1 MAAAQMS
8 VSQLA
13 SRTAIASRPAV
24 SAKPAVAVRPSKLA
38 VVCEAESKVELT
50 SRRAALSIAAAG
62 AALVAQS
69 NKPALAAYGQ
79 TANVFGSTTNT
90 SGFYPFAGDGF
101 ALLIPSK
108 WGPSKQQEF
117 PGSQARFED
126 NFDAVNNLA
135 VCVLPTDKKSV
146 KDYGSPKE
154 FLSKFQ
160 YLLGSQSYEGNTKSE
175 GGFAENRVSVANI
188 LDLDATSKNG
198 LDYYLISI
206 LTRTADGDEGGRHQF
221 IKAAVSD
228 GNIYILKIQ
237 AGDKRYFKGADKEV
251 EAAVDSFTVV

>member
-90 SGFYPFAGDGF
+90 SGTSVDHAEIV
-101 ALLIPSK
+101 LLDIVVRELTH
-108 WGPSKQQEF
+108 W
-117 PGSQARFED
+117 
-126 NFDAVNNLA
+126 
-135 VCVLPTDKKSV
+135 SV
-146 KDYGSPKE
+146 V
-154 FLSKFQ
+154 
-160 YLLGSQSYEGNTKSE
+160 
-175 GGFAENRVSVANI
+175 RVSN
-188 LDLDATSKNG
+188 SPRG
-198 LDYYLISI
+198 S
-206 LTRTADGDEGGRHQF
+206 
-221 IKAAVSD
+221 
-228 GNIYILKIQ
+228 YILLPPVSVCN
-237 AGDKRYFKGADKEV
+237 ACRTVRSLDSGAPFCV
-251 EAAVDSFTVV
+251 RISTAHL